1 MFTTEEKNA
10 SMQKMNDDQFYGKI
24 SNDEDY
30 VKQCAVMSII
40 RNQKVMLD
48 DDLTEAKIKFA
59 EAALIEDNWLEKN
72 KREMKCKVIEG
83 QICMLNKIERELEN
97 MISVMQAA

>member
-1 MFTTEEKNA
+1 MFATEAKNEPI
-10 SMQKMNDDQFYGKI
+10 QKMNDDQFYGKI
-24 SNDEDY
+24 SNDDEY

-59 EAALIEDNWLEKN
+59 EAALIEDNWLERN

>member
-1 MFTTEEKNA
+1 MFATEAKNDT
-10 SMQKMNDDQFYGKI
+10 MQKMNEEQFYGQI
-24 SNDEDY
+24 SSDEDY

-48 DDLTEAKIKFA
+48 DELSEAKLKFA
-59 EAALIEDNWLEKN
+59 DAALDENNWLERN

-83 QICMLNKIERELEN
+83 QISMLCKIERELEN
-97 MISVMQAA
+97 MISVMKV

>member
-72 KREMKCKVIEG
+72 KRNAKLLKVKFV
-83 QICMLNKIERELEN
+83 C
-97 MISVMQAA
+97 